1 MRFRKLRIA
10 WSVAGAVAA
19 VLLIVLW
26 VRSYTRV
33 DGYIWSS
40 TNTGNEELLMCGAGR
55 VVMAHNFDLPEE
67 DGFEHYTTV
76 FKSSNDMQNWFYL
89 STPICDPLQR
99 PISYPAGFGLSRISN
114 QGFVI
119 TFPFWFASTI
129 AAFLAAGPWFR
140 QLSVRFS
147 LRTLLIITTLVAV
160 VLGLIAAALRWPAG

>member
-40 TNTGNEELLMCGAGR
+40 TNTGNEELLMCGGGR
-55 VVMAHNFDLPEE
+55 VVITHNFDLPEE
-67 DGFEHYTTV
+67 DGFEHFATF
-76 FKSSNDMQNWFYL
+76 FKTSNDMQTWFYL
-89 STPICDPLQR
+89 STPICDPQQR
-99 PISYPAGFGLSRISN
+99 RISYPAGFGLSRISN

-129 AAFLAAGPWFR
+129 VVFLAAGPWLG
-140 QLSVRFS
+140 QISLRFS
-147 LRTLLIITTLVAV
+147 LRTLLIATTLIAV
-160 VLGLIAAALRWPAG
+160 VLGAIVYAVG